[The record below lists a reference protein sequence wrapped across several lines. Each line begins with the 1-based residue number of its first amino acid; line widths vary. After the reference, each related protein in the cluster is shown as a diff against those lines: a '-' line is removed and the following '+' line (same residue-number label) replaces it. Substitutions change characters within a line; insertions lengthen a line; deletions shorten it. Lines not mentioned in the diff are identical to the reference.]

1 MKFTLTRKKQW
12 MLGGALLLCTATP
25 SFAIFGLGDI
35 VFDPTSY
42 ASLVSQLSTLTKMY
56 TTTSNQLTAYKNNI
70 VNFSIK
76 NQWKVTLN
84 QLKNVQVRNTYGE
97 TNGMTVALDQN
108 STSAASMAWTNSGEA
123 LSSNTNG
130 YLASETA
137 GNSDKLTQLAIVE
150 TSDTISPDCLNAV
163 GSYRAARAASIS
175 ANGSLQ
181 VNQLDGSS
189 ATNSE
194 VQQLNLVNASQAQQ
208 LNEQQAQGALH
219 ACIAQQQMVQNMQ
232 QRNAMAHDLNL
243 QANIQAQRTANPTGY
258 VNTTGAYTD
267 YLP

>member
-1 MKFTLTRKKQW
+1 MHTEDALKVKLTQNKKW
-12 MLGGALLLCTATP
+12 LVGGAIALATATP
-25 SFAIFGLGDI
+25 SFALFGIGDI

-42 ASLVSQLSTLTKMY
+42 ASLVSQLTTLESQY
-56 TTTSNQLTAYKNNI
+56 TTFKNNI
-70 VNFSIK
+70 KNFSVK
-76 NQWKVTLN
+76 SQWQTALTSMK
-84 QLKNVQVRNTYGE
+84 QVQVTNRYGE
-97 TNGMTVALDQN
+97 TNGMTAALDQN
-108 STSAASMAWTNSGEA
+108 STTAANTAWTNSGVA
-123 LSSNTNG
+123 LSTNTNN
-130 YLASETA
+130 YLASESA

-150 TSDTISPDCLNAV
+150 TSDTVSPDCLNAV
-163 GSYRAARAASIS
+163 GAYRAARSASAS
-175 ANGSLQ
+175 ANASLQ
-181 VNQLDGSS
+181 ANQLDGSS

-219 ACIAQQQMVQNMQ
+219 ACIAQQMTVQNMQ